1 MAAIIHQAAAT
12 HLTTDPTLLAQNQ
25 PDVLSLHIEFL
36 RACERLE
43 STVTV
48 SVLKLGAT
56 ACTLQLQLSQ
66 NGKIRVVA
74 LAIST
79 NFDRPLGPTAPTG
92 WTLLPPPEPKPDFD
106 RVLANQPEDNWIPAR
121 VEGEI
126 IPLTGRIFVLY
137 PRTGLRSEGICDTW
151 SSFIDDERMDATYIA
166 LMTDMIPDMAE
177 TILRKGGLYDARRY
191 WHTASQWAEANPG
204 SPAVLKTSMEE
215 AKRASTFSNTVVL
228 DMEFKRRLPKEGLR
242 FVLIRTAARTLQD
255 GRLDLDVTICD
266 EEMEVVCKSHQLILV
281 LEAQR
286 KFRSDKKTE
295 QKL

>member
-1 MAAIIHQAAAT
+1 M
-12 HLTTDPTLLAQNQ
+12 
-25 PDVLSLHIEFL
+25 
-36 RACERLE
+36 
-43 STVTV
+43 
-48 SVLKLGAT
+48 
-56 ACTLQLQLSQ
+56 
-66 NGKIRVVA
+66 
-74 LAIST
+74 AIST

-106 RVLANQPEDNWIPAR
+106 RVLANQPDDNWIPAR

-137 PRTGLRSEGICDTW
+137 PRVGLRTEGICDTW
-151 SSFIDDERMDATYIA
+151 SCFVDDERMDATYIA
-166 LMTDMIPDMAE
+166 FMTDMIPDMAE

-204 SPAVLKTSMEE
+204 IPAVLKTSMEE

-286 KFRSDKKTE
+286 KFRSGKTTE